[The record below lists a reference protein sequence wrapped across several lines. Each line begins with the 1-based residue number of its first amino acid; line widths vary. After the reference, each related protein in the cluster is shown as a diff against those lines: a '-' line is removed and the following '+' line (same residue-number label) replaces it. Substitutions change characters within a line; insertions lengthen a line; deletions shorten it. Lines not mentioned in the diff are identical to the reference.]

1 VVAEYRGVLA
11 RRMRAYLD
19 GGVASVAPYAREK
32 GKTSS
37 PGDALRAS
45 LEQSRFLADLFPA
58 VSRSLQSFPAGTGDA
73 EDHFFW
79 IKVAADDRP
88 VFILLHRRLYVG
100 PGGAIVI
107 DRQFYAGHSFNA
119 VQILAGGVPDAG
131 GTMAFYANRAFS
143 DQLTGF
149 GQSMRQSI
157 GRKRLK
163 QAVQDYF
170 DTIAAAGA
178 AGGRR

>member
-1 VVAEYRGVLA
+1 VVAEYRGLLA

-19 GGVASVAPYAREK
+19 GGVASLATYARER

-45 LEQSRFLADLFPA
+45 LEQSRFLAELFPA
-58 VSRSLQSFPAGTGDA
+58 VYRSLLAYPAAAAGGA
-73 EDHFFW
+73 EDHYFW
-79 IKVAADDRP
+79 IKVMADDRP

-100 PGGAIVI
+100 AGGAIVI

-119 VQILAGGVPDAG
+119 VQILAGGVPEAG
-131 GTMAFYANRAFS
+131 GTMAFYSNRAFS

-149 GQSMRQSI
+149 GQSMRQSV

-170 DTIAAAGA
+170 DTIAAGG
-178 AGGRR
+178 AGGQR